1 MQKVLTQVIVLF
13 SLIAVGYI
21 CKKLKIL
28 SNNMNQD
35 VSNLLVYITL
45 PAMIIV
51 SLSGLA
57 FSQELLVETMQLLGI
72 SFGMYLVFI
81 FLSYIL
87 VRIWRVE
94 KTTKDIYQFGLIFSN
109 STFLGYPVAYAVF
122 GQQGLFFMAVCDVM
136 FPVFV
141 WTFGVMVMCRPL
153 KELSQEQEEGS
164 STRFSTLKIIINPGI
179 VAVFIGFILL
189 GTSLE
194 LPKAVGE
201 LLQLLGSVTTPL
213 AMVFIGSILGD
224 IEIKSIIRDYKSIL
238 WGLQRLILLPFI
250 VFYVLKLSG
259 FEGYLLR
266 IPVLYAAMPVGA
278 MTSVMAAKYGND
290 YHLASRLIFSS
301 TLLSIVTIPV
311 VVWILFRW

>member
-13 SLIAVGYI
+13 SLIAVGYV
-21 CKKLKIL
+21 CKKLKLL

-51 SLSGLA
+51 SLSSLA

-72 SFGMYLVFI
+72 SFVMYLVFI

-94 KTTKDIYQFGLIFSN
+94 GTTKDIYQFGLVFSN

-136 FPVFV
+136 FSVFL
-141 WTFGVMVMCRPL
+141 WTFGVLVMSRPL
-153 KELSQEQEEGS
+153 KELSQEEGTS
-164 STRFSTLKIIINPGI
+164 PRFSTLKKIINPGI

-224 IEIKSIIRDYKSIL
+224 IEIKAILRDTKSIL

-250 VFYVLKLSG
+250 VFCVLKFSG

-301 TLLSIVTIPV
+301 TLLCIVTIPV